1 MTLLEK
7 YSKRLSVADRVY
19 ARENNGKKMDNHRA
33 LVVAT
38 CIDNCARFL
47 NEAFT
52 SNDATQRTDMGNY
65 KRFCLNLVNIAM
77 PNLIAHDLVMV
88 APMTSMVGYVSYIE
102 YSLGNGIMT
111 NNPFTMGEIS
121 EERTTYTA
129 ERVVESFIG
138 DGTKT
143 AFTVAW
149 TAKIDANG
157 KLDGGKVLVDGTE
170 STAYTA
176 AVSNGVATITFT
188 SAPAN
193 KKEIRIAYVYD
204 NQVIPFNNGVGTMPH
219 IKAEMKSIALQA
231 KARRLAIYY
240 SSIAAFQA

>member
-1 MTLLEK
+1 
-7 YSKRLSVADRVY
+7 
-19 ARENNGKKMDNHRA
+19 
-33 LVVAT
+33 
-38 CIDNCARFL
+38 
-47 NEAFT
+47 
-52 SNDATQRTDMGNY
+52 MGNY

-129 ERVVESFIG
+129 ERVVESFVG

-143 AFTVAW
+143 AFVVAW

-188 SAPAN
+188 SAPAD
-193 KKEIRIAYVYD
+193 KKEIRIAYV
-204 NQVIPFNNGVGTMPH
+204 
-219 IKAEMKSIALQA
+219 
-231 KARRLAIYY
+231 
-240 SSIAAFQA
+240 